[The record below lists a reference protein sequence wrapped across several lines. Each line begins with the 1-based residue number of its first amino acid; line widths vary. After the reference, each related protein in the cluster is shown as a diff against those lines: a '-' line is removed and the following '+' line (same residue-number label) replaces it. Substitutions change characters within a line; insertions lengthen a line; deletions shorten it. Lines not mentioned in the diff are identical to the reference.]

1 MTLGE
6 MTMCSATTPDFFYP
20 FTKKGSDGK
29 DHFYVSGDYIASSPA
44 MFAYM
49 NTAEKDEIEPC

>member
-1 MTLGE
+1 
-6 MTMCSATTPDFFYP
+6 MCSATTPDFFYP